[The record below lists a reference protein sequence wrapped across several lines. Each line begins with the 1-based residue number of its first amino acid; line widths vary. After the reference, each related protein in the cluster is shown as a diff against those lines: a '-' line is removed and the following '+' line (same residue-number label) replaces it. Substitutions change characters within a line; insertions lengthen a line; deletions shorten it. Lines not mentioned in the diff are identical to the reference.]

1 MEATL
6 FQRRQWNDGNDGM
19 TMEKPSDIFDPAS
32 FCGMPEFPFCFF
44 SFALLTLLS
53 FAIFS
58 FTLTSGLNM
67 RAPNPAVAEG
77 SLL

>member
-32 FCGMPEFPFCFF
+32 FCGMPEFSLLFF
-44 SFALLTLLS
+44 SLCAFLYIAFCKRTRFLVSLHL
-53 FAIFS
+53 
-58 FTLTSGLNM
+58 
-67 RAPNPAVAEG
+67 VAWG
-77 SLL
+77 TGG